1 MYNKIESGYDLFIR
15 ITEDCDWIGTLTL
28 KGEGADY
35 KDIDPVEPGDMDFIK
50 EYSFIYDMLRDGY
63 ALFVSYHKEEDEF
76 FVSIR
81 EKVIT
86 GEYQDIVNWNH
97 IIVSQKKKLSD
108 AFRRLNEK
116 IQDKI
121 EGSVLN

>member
-1 MYNKIESGYDLFIR
+1 MLFR
-15 ITEDCDWIGTLTL
+15 SCDWIGTLTL
-28 KGEGADY
+28 KGEGTDY
-35 KDIDPVEPGDMDFIK
+35 KDIDPVEPGDMEFIK

-63 ALFVSYHKEEDEF
+63 ALFVSYQKEEDEF

-86 GEYQDIVNWNH
+86 GEYQDIVTWNH

-108 AFRRLNEK
+108 SFRRLNEK

-121 EGSVLN
+121 EGSVLK

>member
-15 ITEDCDWIGTLTL
+15 IAEDRDWIGTLTL
-28 KGEGADY
+28 KGEGTDY
-35 KDIDPVEPGDMDFIK
+35 KDIDPVEKSDMEFIK
-50 EYSFIYDMLRDGY
+50 EYSFIHDMLHEGY
-63 ALFVSYHKEEDEF
+63 ALFVSYHKDENEF

-81 EKVIT
+81 EKVVT

-97 IIVSQKKKLSD
+97 VIVSQKRNLSD
-108 AFRRLNEK
+108 AFHRLNEK

-121 EGSVLN
+121 EGSFFK